1 MDLLSLLAMAYLQR
15 AIIAGTLIAI
25 ACAICGVFLVSRRF
39 ALIGDGLAHAGFA
52 SIALALLLGL
62 APLLVAVP
70 LIVLAALG
78 MVELGRRA
86 GVHGDAAIG
95 MVASL
100 GIATGVL
107 LAHAAGGFTVDLFA
121 YLFGSILAVGWVEV
135 WLAGVLALIV
145 SGLALRRH
153 RRWFALVFDEE
164 HAAAQGIDPVSEQRL
179 LVVLSAVVVVLGIR
193 MVGSLLV
200 TSLLIFPAVSASQ
213 IAGGFRSM
221 IPLAA
226 ACAVLSVWLGLA
238 AALVMD
244 APPGA
249 CIVMASGLCFVLAAA
264 ARRLGR
270 TPA

>member
-1 MDLLSLLAMAYLQR
+1 MDIVSLLSMAYLQR
-15 AIIAGTLIAI
+15 ALVAGSLIAI

-70 LIVLAALG
+70 LIVVAALG

-100 GIATGVL
+100 GIAAGVL
-107 LAHAAGGFTVDLFA
+107 MAHAAGGFNVDLFA
-121 YLFGSILAVGWVEV
+121 YLFGSILAVGRAEL
-135 WLAGVLALIV
+135 WLAAVLAVIATL
-145 SGLALRRH
+145 LALRRH
-153 RRWFALVFDEE
+153 RRWFAMVYDEE
-164 HAAAQGIDPVSEQRL
+164 HAATQGLKPMAEQRL

-200 TSLLIFPAVSASQ
+200 TSLLIFPAVTASQ
-213 IAGGFRSM
+213 IASGFRSM
-221 IPLAA
+221 LPLAA
-226 ACAVLSVWLGLA
+226 CCGVLSVWLGLA

-249 CIVMASGLCFVLAAA
+249 CIVMAAGLLFALATA
-264 ARRLGR
+264 ARHVGSV
-270 TPA
+270 TA